1 MFEYFYFEIFRKVV
15 IGFGTL
21 FNNIELRKTNSEG
34 AVTSVVKV
42 PIAYGPKQ
50 KFLARINEAPKD
62 LNNPVQITLPRMSFE
77 FNGLSYDQDRKL
89 TTTEYFTVKDK
100 NDPKS
105 VIKTFIPVPYNM
117 SFELNIMTKINDDAL
132 QIIEQ
137 ILPYFQPAYTLTID
151 LQKEIGEKR
160 DIPFQI
166 EGISMQDDY
175 EGNFET
181 RRALIYTIK
190 FTAKTYLFGPTKK
203 ITDGIIRKSTIG
215 FVAGTTSGNPDESI
229 RDKTYSVT
237 PTATKS
243 YSDTAVAYLTKDVLR
258 SDTVLNLNTVSDISV
273 GSIITIDSESLKV
286 TYIDSNKN
294 TVTVVRGSYKTKATD
309 HVSGTGVEKVVP
321 ADNDLIQPGDD
332 FGFDGRL
339 F

>member
-1 MFEYFYFEIFRKVV
+1 MFEYFYFEILRKIV

-21 FNNIELRKTNSEG
+21 FNGIELRKTDNQG
-34 AVTSVVKV
+34 NITSTIKV
-42 PIAYGPKQ
+42 PLAYGPKQ
-50 KFLARINEAPKD
+50 KFLARINEAPNN
-62 LNNPVQITLPRMSFE
+62 LNNPTQITLPRMSFE
-77 FNGLSYDQDRKL
+77 FNGLTYDQDRKL

-100 NDPKS
+100 DNPKG
-105 VIKTFIPVPYNM
+105 VVKTFVPVPYNM

-137 ILPYFQPAYTLTID
+137 ILPFFQPAYTLTID
-151 LQKEIGEKR
+151 LLQEIGEKR

-166 EGISMQDDY
+166 EGITMQDDY

-181 RRALIYTIK
+181 RRALIYSIK
-190 FTAKTYLFGPTKK
+190 FTAKMYLFGPSKK
-203 ITDGIIRKSTIG
+203 ISDGVIRKSTVG
-215 FVAGTTSGNPDESI
+215 FVAGTTSDNPDAI
-229 RDKTYSVT
+229 LRDATYSVT

-243 YSDTAVAYLTKDVLR
+243 YSDTAVGYLTKDVKS
-258 SDTVLNLNTVSDISV
+258 SDTILYLNTVNNITTD
-273 GSIITIDSESLKV
+273 SIITIDDESLKV
-286 TYIDSNKN
+286 TNIDASKK
-294 TVTVVRGSYKTKATD
+294 TVTVVRASYKTKATS
-309 HVSGTGVEKVVP
+309 HVAGTGVEKVVP

>member
-1 MFEYFYFEIFRKVV
+1 MFEYFYFEILRKIV

-21 FNNIELRKTNSEG
+21 FNSIELRKTNAEG
-34 AVTSVVKV
+34 VVTSVVKV

-50 KFLARINEAPKD
+50 KFLARLNEAPKD
-62 LNNPVQITLPRMSFE
+62 LNNPVQITLPRLSFE
-77 FNGLSYDQDRKL
+77 FNGLTYDQDRKL

-100 NDPKS
+100 DDPKS
-105 VIKTFIPVPYNM
+105 VIKTFMPVPYNM
-117 SFELNIMTKINDDAL
+117 SFELNIMTKLNDDAL

-151 LQKEIGEKR
+151 LQQEIGEKK

-166 EGISMQDDY
+166 EGIIMQDDY
-175 EGNFET
+175 EGNYET

-203 ITDGIIRKSTIG
+203 ISDGIIRKSTIG
-215 FVAGTTSGNPDESI
+215 FVAGTTSDNPDEAI

-243 YSDTAVAYLTKDVLR
+243 YSDTIVAYLTKDVTNADTTIYV
-258 SDTVLNLNTVSDISV
+258 DTVNNISV
-273 GSIITIDSESLKV
+273 GSIITLDSESLKV
-286 TYIDSNKN
+286 TNIDTTKKII
-294 TVTVVRGSYKTKATD
+294 TVVRASYKTKATN
-309 HVSGTGVEKVVP
+309 HVSGTKVEKVVQ

-332 FGFDGRL
+332 FGFDGKL

>member
-21 FNNIELRKTNSEG
+21 FNNIELKKTNAEG

-50 KFLARINEAPKD
+50 KFLARLNEAPKD

-77 FNGLSYDQDRKL
+77 FNGLTYDQDRKL

-100 NDPKS
+100 DNPNS

-117 SFELNIMTKINDDAL
+117 AFELNIMAKINDDAL

-151 LQKEIGEKR
+151 LQKEIGEKK

-166 EGISMQDDY
+166 EGITMQDDY

-215 FVAGTTSGNPDESI
+215 FVAGTTSDNPDAI
-229 RDKTYSVT
+229 TRDATYSVT

-243 YSDTAVAYLTKDVLR
+243 YSDTVVAYLTKDVSR
-258 SDTVLNLNTVSDISV
+258 SDTVLSLNEVNNISV
-273 GSIITIDSESLKV
+273 GSIITIDYESLKV
-286 TYIDSNKN
+286 TYIDSNKK
-294 TVTVVRGSYKTKATD
+294 TVTVVRGSYKTKSTD
-309 HVSGTGVEKVVP
+309 HVSGTGVEKVIP

-332 FGFDGRL
+332 FGFDGKL

>member
-21 FNNIELRKTNSEG
+21 FNNIELKKTNSEG
-34 AVTSVVKV
+34 VVTSVVKV

-100 NDPKS
+100 NDPKA
-105 VIKTFIPVPYNM
+105 VIKTFVPVPYNM

-151 LQKEIGEKR
+151 LQNEIGEKR

-166 EGISMQDDY
+166 EGITMQDDY
-175 EGNFET
+175 EGNYET
-181 RRALIYTIK
+181 RRALIYTIR

-203 ITDGIIRKSTIG
+203 ISDGIIRKSTIG
-215 FVAGTTSGNPDESI
+215 FVAGTTSDNPDEAI

-243 YSDTAVAYLTKDVLR
+243 YSDTVVAYLSKDVTNADTMIYV
-258 SDTVLNLNTVSDISV
+258 DTVNNISV
-273 GSIITIDSESLKV
+273 GAIITLDSESLKV
-286 TYIDSNKN
+286 TNIDTNKKIIN
-294 TVTVVRGSYKTKATD
+294 VVRGSYKTKATN
-309 HVSGTGVEKVVP
+309 HVSGTKVEKVVQ

-332 FGFDGRL
+332 FGFDGKL